1 MMTWPSADRAVTH
14 RHDYET
20 ILSPEGLETVYW
32 TQTCL
37 VCGTPASDLL
47 MARSSAPRV
56 GSCCGDDPAS
66 SCASDADTTSVA
78 ATLTDYATPVDELA
92 RGLLGEASSH
102 ALTSTDAYWVTATE
116 YEYGP
121 VTFRVVEYSD
131 ACPVCGDVDTPCCC
145 DTEDSRACDAGSCD
159 CE

>member
-56 GSCCGDDPAS
+56 GSCCGEEAANC
-66 SCASDADTTSVA
+66 CASDADTTSPAPTSTDKWQRA
-78 ATLTDYATPVDELA
+78 AMAWLGYTDYATPWNGDVLV
-92 RGLLGEASSH
+92 LGYLGMS
-102 ALTSTDAYWVTATE
+102 D
-116 YEYGP
+116 P
-121 VTFRVVEYSD
+121 D
-131 ACPVCGDVDTPCCC
+131 ACPACGDVDDPCCC
-145 DTEDSRACDAGSCD
+145 DTDARACDAGSCYCD
-159 CE
+159 

>member
-47 MARSSAPRV
+47 MAVSSAPRV

-66 SCASDADTTSVA
+66 SYASDADTTSPARIFTEV
-78 ATLTDYATPVDELA
+78 LESLGMNYVLA
-92 RGLLGEASSH
+92 RR
-102 ALTSTDAYWVTATE
+102 D
-116 YEYGP
+116 P
-121 VTFRVVEYSD
+121 D
-131 ACPVCGDVDTPCCC
+131 ACPACGDVDDPCCC
-145 DTEDSRACDAGSCD
+145 DTDARACDAGSCYCD
-159 CE
+159 